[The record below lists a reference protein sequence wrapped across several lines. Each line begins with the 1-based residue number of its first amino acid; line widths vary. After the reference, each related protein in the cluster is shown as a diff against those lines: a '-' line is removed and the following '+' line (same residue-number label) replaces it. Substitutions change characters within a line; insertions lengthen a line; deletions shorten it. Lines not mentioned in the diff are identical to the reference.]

1 MIVAGVDVGSTVT
14 KSVVMDEECAI
25 VARGIV
31 PTGAKV
37 VKAAESAL
45 DTALA
50 ESGQAR
56 EEVAFTV
63 GTGYGRYAIPFGD
76 IQVTEISCHAR
87 GAAFLFPGTR
97 TVLDIGGQDTKGI
110 KIDARGE
117 VVDFSMNDKCAAGT
131 GRFLAA
137 AAEVMGLS
145 LDEMGEASLRS
156 QRPLKITN
164 VCTVFVESEIMA
176 LLARG
181 KAIDD
186 ILGGV
191 HNAIAIRSIGLLRR
205 VGIDEE
211 LTFTGGV
218 ARNVGMVKALQRKLN
233 VTINVGPDSQFIGA
247 IGAALFARE
256 RAVAQEPQSVSE
268 DSGPSRKSGESR
280 SISGKSEANSR
291 TI

>member
-45 DTALA
+45 GTALA
-50 ESGQAR
+50 EAGHAR
-56 EEVAFTV
+56 EEVGFTV

-110 KIDARGE
+110 KVSADGE
-117 VVDFSMNDKCAAGT
+117 VIDFSMNDKCAAGT

-145 LDEMGEASLRS
+145 LDEMGAASLRS

-176 LLARG
+176 LLAGG

-205 VGIDEE
+205 VGIDDEV
-211 LTFTGGV
+211 TFTGGV
-218 ARNVGMVKALQRKLN
+218 ARNVGMVTALQRRLN
-233 VTINVGPDSQFIGA
+233 VTLNVGRDSQFMGA

-256 RAVAQEPQSVSE
+256 RAVSKSLSDDPESTAKAAAAVQIRAS
-268 DSGPSRKSGESR
+268 SR
-280 SISGKSEANSR
+280 
-291 TI
+291 

>member
-14 KSVVMDEECAI
+14 KSIVMNEGQEI
-25 VARGIV
+25 LGRGIV
-31 PTGAKV
+31 PTGARV
-37 VKAAESAL
+37 IQAAEKAL
-45 DTALA
+45 ETALA
-50 ESGQAR
+50 DCGKAR
-56 EEVAFTV
+56 EDVVFTV

-110 KIDARGE
+110 RIDGRGE
-117 VVDFSMNDKCAAGT
+117 IIDFSMNDKCAAGT

-145 LDEMGEASLRS
+145 LDDMGEVSLRS

-176 LLARG
+176 LLAQG
-181 KAIDD
+181 QSMED

-205 VGIDEE
+205 VGIEDE

-218 ARNVGMVKALQRKLN
+218 ARNVGMVKALQSRLD
-233 VTINVGPDSQFIGA
+233 VTMNVGPDSQFIGA
-247 IGAALFARE
+247 IGAALFAAE
-256 RAVAQEPQSVSE
+256 RAVSQSQ
-268 DSGPSRKSGESR
+268 
-280 SISGKSEANSR
+280 
-291 TI
+291 